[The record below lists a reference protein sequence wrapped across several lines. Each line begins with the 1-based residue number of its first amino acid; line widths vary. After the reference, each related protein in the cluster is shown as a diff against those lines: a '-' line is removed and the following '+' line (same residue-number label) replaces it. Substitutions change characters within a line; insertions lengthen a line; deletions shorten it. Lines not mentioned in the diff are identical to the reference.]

1 MHFDANPSRYW
12 WEKKK
17 LKDLQF
23 ISQHV
28 PCGSD
33 GVRGLTLI
41 KKSWLWYWYSDSFCN
56 KIIVSAHISERLK
69 LMTIL
74 SEVWRFWHGH
84 CGLWG
89 ISVIPLNCR
98 KGVWVV
104 VHSWCCVDSVV
115 HSVCALIVIFQCCIL
130 VYCWP
135 YHVGHSREGLN
146 ATVIEYGRHAGI
158 HHTLYAKLFSILHFC
173 AVTFFTV
180 LHHDIRRYI
189 PVLQVYSCVCWHLM

>member
-1 MHFDANPSRYW
+1 
-12 WEKKK
+12 
-17 LKDLQF
+17 
-23 ISQHV
+23 
-28 PCGSD
+28 
-33 GVRGLTLI
+33 
-41 KKSWLWYWYSDSFCN
+41 
-56 KIIVSAHISERLK
+56 
-69 LMTIL
+69 MTIL
-74 SEVWRFWHGH
+74 FGVWRFWHGH

-158 HHTLYAKLFSILHFC
+158 HHTLYAKLFCILHFC
-173 AVTFFTV
+173 AVTFFSFASWYKAIHTSLASV
-180 LHHDIRRYI
+180 LLC
-189 PVLQVYSCVCWHLM
+189 VLTFNVNWLLFAVLYFVFTELYLICFPMLVLVTE